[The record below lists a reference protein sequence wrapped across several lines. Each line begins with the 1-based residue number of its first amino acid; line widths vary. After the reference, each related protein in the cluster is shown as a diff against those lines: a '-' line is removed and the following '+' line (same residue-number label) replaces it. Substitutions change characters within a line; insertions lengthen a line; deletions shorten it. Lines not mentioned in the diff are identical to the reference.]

1 MCLLLKFHIVYNNGL
16 LFLPFT
22 FNPYGK
28 NSISF
33 TKFADMHKLIIV
45 IFFLL
50 FHTSVGIASPMLQID
65 SLHAQLLVTNNEE
78 KAQTLLSLSE
88 AYRNIMFNDCINYGV
103 QAFELAIKLDDKN
116 LQASILKSLGISSYY
131 SGNMDIALDYYL
143 QSFKIYE
150 QIDNKKGQANCLNNI
165 GLIYE
170 EWADFDEA
178 VDYYTKSYD
187 IESEL
192 KNSEGMAISLIQI
205 GNISYYRN
213 SFQQA
218 LDNYYQALLIFTEIN
233 DLDGIAYSYNSIG
246 IIYGKW
252 NRFEKA
258 LEYYQKAKDL
268 YYKTGNKRALSQVL
282 TNMGEVYNF
291 ELKDYKTALRLYND
305 ALNLKNSM
313 EDKVGIALL
322 NNNLG
327 TLFANMEDTKKALQY
342 FEISLNRY
350 SELGA
355 STGVVMV
362 NYNLGELYQKTERTK
377 IAVSYFQKSLK
388 MALQNGQ
395 VDFINSNYEAL
406 IHCYAKL
413 GDYSKFENYFRLFS
427 IGKDT
432 LINKLHELEMTDI
445 EIKYRVEESIFESQ
459 LLQAKNERQV
469 IEIKKYKLLLTGIAG
484 IVILILLIY
493 ILFIRIRKP

>member
-1 MCLLLKFHIVYNNGL
+1 MYKSTLVIFIL
-16 LFLPFT
+16 LFQTSF
-22 FNPYGK
+22 G
-28 NSISF
+28 IS
-33 TKFADMHKLIIV
+33 
-45 IFFLL
+45 
-50 FHTSVGIASPMLQID
+50 SPMQEID

-78 KAQTLLSLSE
+78 KAHTLITLSE

-103 QAFELAIKLDDKN
+103 QALELATSLDDKN

-143 QSFKIYE
+143 QSLDTYK
-150 QIDNKKGQANCLNNI
+150 QLDDKKGQANCLNNI

-170 EWADFDEA
+170 EWADFDA
-178 VDYYTKSYD
+178 ATNYYTSSYN

-192 KNSEGMAISLIQI
+192 NNSEGMAISLIQI

-218 LDNYYQALLIFTEIN
+218 LDKYYQALLIFTEIN

-252 NRFEKA
+252 NKFDMA

-268 YYKTGNKRALSQVL
+268 YYKTSNERALSQVL

-291 ELKDYKTALRLYND
+291 ELKDYKTALQLYNE

-313 EDKVGIALL
+313 EDMVGIALL

-327 TLFANMEDTKKALQY
+327 TLFANMEDIQKALKY
-342 FEISLNRY
+342 FEISLKIY
-350 SELGA
+350 TESGA

-362 NYNLGELYQKTERTK
+362 NYNLGELYQNSERTK
-377 IAVSYFQKSLK
+377 IAVSYFQKSLE

-432 LINKLHELEMTDI
+432 LINKLHDLEMMEM
-445 EIKYRVEESIFESQ
+445 EIKYRVEESIRESQ
-459 LLQAKNERQV
+459 LLQEKNEKQV
-469 IEIKKYKLLLTGIAG
+469 IEIKKYKLLLAG
-484 IVILILLIY
+484 FVGILIILLLIY
-493 ILFIRIRKP
+493 ILFIRIKKIQ